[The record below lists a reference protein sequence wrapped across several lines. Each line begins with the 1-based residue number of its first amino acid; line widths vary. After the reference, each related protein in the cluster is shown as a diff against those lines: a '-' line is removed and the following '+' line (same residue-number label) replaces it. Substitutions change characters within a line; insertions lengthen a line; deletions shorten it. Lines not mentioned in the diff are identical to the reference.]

1 MSSQKTIELIKACIS
16 GDALAQKHLYETN
29 KRKMFGVCLHYS
41 SSREEAK
48 DMLQEG
54 FLRIFKDLPSYNGKG
69 NFEGWM
75 RRVVVHSAI
84 DFLRKQKMK
93 LVDFEGNK
101 HESKNSY
108 EMDTSA
114 FFGQND
120 TPGALVKLMHQLP
133 KGFRTVLNLYVIE
146 GYSHDEIANLLNI
159 STGTSKSQLSRAKEQ
174 MRTLLKEKLTR

>member
-1 MSSQKTIELIKACIS
+1 MSSQEISKLIKACIS
-16 GDALAQKHLYETN
+16 GDALAQKQLYETN
-29 KRKMFGVCLHYS
+29 KRKMFGVCLYYAG
-41 SSREEAK
+41 SREEAK

-84 DFLRKQKMK
+84 DFLRKQKIK
-93 LVDFEGNK
+93 IVDFENSE
-101 HESKNSY
+101 HEQKNSY

-114 FFGQND
+114 LFGQND
-120 TPGALVKLMHQLP
+120 TAGSLVKLMQQLP
-133 KGFRTVLNLYVIE
+133 TGFRTVLNLYVIE
-146 GYSHDEIANLLNI
+146 GYSHNEIANLLNI

-174 MRTLLKEKLTR
+174 MRTLLKEKLIR